1 MLFSLSDT
9 CVLLCSTSLSHRQTQ
24 SKPSYIFSLYT
35 HAPHIHSSGPL
46 STLCLYLS
54 LSHEKQFLPLSRNF
68 MSNISMPLY
77 LTYTCTYY
85 LSHLIQ
91 QYHTLFHKLLH
102 LSLFEHMLLSYI
114 LLHTTLLPPPPTRLP
129 HPNVSL
135 VGR

>member
-1 MLFSLSDT
+1 MYFFALHLFHTDKLKVSLPT
-9 CVLLCSTSLSHRQTQ
+9 
-24 SKPSYIFSLYT
+24 FSLYT
-35 HAPHIHSSGPL
+35 RTLLIYTLEDHRPL
-46 STLCLYLS
+46 SVFIS